1 MQTILVPTDFSD
13 NAANALAYAIDLARQ
28 LQGRI
33 LLFHNSEIPVTYGG
47 TNLFAAGDLGL
58 GTDPFV
64 PGTALMS
71 PELEKIYQAKLDE
84 LAAELRQQT
93 GDSLPVD
100 TIYQWGTLT
109 ANLNEIIE
117 KENVSLVVMGTHGST
132 SFLDRLIGSTTVSV
146 LQEVRQAVLAI
157 PGEAR
162 FQVPRKVFFAA
173 DLENDEQAYLAQA
186 LAFSRLFGASLSL
199 VHINRKSPED
209 LTGQQQHLEALR
221 QGFPDQPLPLVTLE
235 EENIAR
241 GLDQLVRQEQA
252 DVIALG
258 LHDRGFLAGLFHT
271 SVTEQLAYHTSVPL
285 LGLPEQPYELAA
297 AGHTGSPS

>member
-13 NAANALAYAIDLARQ
+13 NAANALAYALSLARH

-33 LLFHNSEIPVTYGG
+33 ILFHNSEIPVTYGS
-47 TNLFAAGDLGL
+47 TNLFGAGDLGL

-71 PELEKIYQAKLDE
+71 PELEKIYQARLDD
-84 LAAELRQQT
+84 LAADLRQQT
-93 GDSLPVD
+93 GGSLPVS

-109 ANLNEIIE
+109 ANLNEIILQE
-117 KENVSLVVMGTHGST
+117 KVSLVVMGTHGSS

-157 PGEAR
+157 PGGSS
-162 FQVPRKVFFAA
+162 FQVPRKIVFAA

-186 LAFSRLFGASLSL
+186 LAFARAFGASLSL
-199 VHINRKSPED
+199 VHVNNKASADPA
-209 LTGQQQHLEALR
+209 GQQRHLEALR
-221 QGFPDQPLPLVTLE
+221 QGFPDQPLPLVSLE

-241 GLDQLVRQEQA
+241 GLDHLVGQEQA

-258 LHDRGFLAGLFHT
+258 LHDRGFLASLFHD
-271 SVTEQLAYHTSVPL
+271 SVTEQLAYHSAVPL
-285 LGLPEQPYELAA
+285 LGLPEKPYAFDVA
-297 AGHTGSPS
+297 DSTGAPS